1 MLRGSGWLRCGEMCS
16 PAEGRLSSLQLPMP
30 RTLHA
35 AMPMPTKHG
44 ESSDAVR
51 RGRGTRALRA
61 SSTSAGR
68 FEAWSVS
75 NATRTSERT
84 PLTVAGLQG
93 LCCSCSCRSCGLVQ
107 FQAFRQLCQV
117 ATKSSCQAA
126 HILLLL
132 LSLSSSSSLLLLSVL
147 LVLLVLLLVL
157 LLLLLLLLFCKQ
169 AAALELFGNPSI
181 GTSGSGGFGSPPS
194 RLTWCPGQ
202 GRSE

>member
-30 RTLHA
+30 RTLYA

-61 SSTSAGR
+61 SSTIAGR

-132 LSLSSSSSLLLLSVL
+132 SLSLLLSVL
-147 LVLLVLLLVL
+147 LVLLVLLLVLLL